1 MDSQQ
6 NIPKNWSL
14 VKVGDI
20 SLRIHYGYTA
30 SAINKNTGTKILRI
44 TDIQDYKVDWNNV
57 PFCEIDEYDRPK
69 FQLKPNDI
77 VFARTGAT
85 VGKSFLITGNIPNAV
100 FASYLIR
107 IQLATS
113 VIPQYLY
120 YFFQSADYWNQIES
134 KSIGTGQPNVNATSL
149 SEIILPLPSTKEQL
163 DITNKIEEL
172 FSEVDKSIESLE
184 KTKRQLELYK
194 LVLLKN
200 AFEGK
205 LSIEWRQYHK
215 KQLLNPLDII
225 EENLV
230 KRQEFWEGIKLKE
243 FKKRGKPPKN
253 NDWKRKYV
261 SPRQPEPLGF
271 SIPEEWISCSFDQ
284 ISNWITYGFTR
295 PVPRTF
301 DGRAVITAKNIFDN
315 KIDFSISDFTS
326 VEAYNSLSEKDKPM
340 VGDILITKDGTI
352 GRAAIVNKESFCI
365 SQSVAVIWLRSTT
378 KINRRFL
385 LYYLESPYAQNW
397 IKNNTQGSTI
407 KHLSISDLPR
417 LSIPLPCYQEQCQ
430 VVQELDEKLSL
441 VENLRKTIVENIK
454 KSDSLRIQILD
465 NAFRGELTEGLDGGS
480 VKSLLRSI
488 KLEKEAFLEALKA
501 RPRKI
506 KRINMEQ
513 ELKGI
518 LETLKDKN
526 APMEAKKL
534 WESSIYQG
542 DIEAFYAELKRLI
555 ESGKVQELPRQGKES
570 FITLTT

>member
-1 MDSQQ
+1 MSEEKKPYQLPEGWGQ
-6 NIPKNWSL
+6 AELSNIAYINMGQSPPSWSYNSNTDGLPFFQGKTEFGSLYPKPRVFCNMPIKVVQKDDILISVRAPIGPTNLAVEESCIGRGLAGIRAFGGIPNKYILYFLRANEKAIASL
-14 VKVGDI
+14 G
-20 SLRIHYGYTA
+20 
-30 SAINKNTGTKILRI
+30 TGTTFKAISKKHIENILI
-44 TDIQDYKVDWNNV
+44 PIPSLETQIQ
-57 PFCEIDEYDRPK
+57 
-69 FQLKPNDI
+69 I
-77 VFARTGAT
+77 VA
-85 VGKSFLITGNIPNAV
+85 
-100 FASYLIR
+100 
-107 IQLATS
+107 
-113 VIPQYLY
+113 
-120 YFFQSADYWNQIES
+120 
-134 KSIGTGQPNVNATSL
+134 
-149 SEIILPLPSTKEQL
+149 
-163 DITNKIEEL
+163 KIEEL
-172 FSEVDKSIESLE
+172 FSELDKSVESLE
-184 KTKRQLELYK
+184 KTKKQLELYK
-194 LVLLKN
+194 FVLLKN

-215 KQLLNPLDII
+215 KQLLNPLDIL

-243 FKKRGKPPKN
+243 FEKRDKPPKN

-261 SPRQPEPLGF
+261 SPREPEPLGF

-326 VEAYNSLSEKDKPM
+326 IEAYNSLSEKDKPM

-352 GRAAIVNKESFCI
+352 GRAAIVNKDFFCI

-378 KINRRFL
+378 KINSRFL

-397 IKNNTQGSTI
+397 IKSNTQGSTI

-430 VVQELDEKLSL
+430 VVQELEEKLSL

-465 NAFRGELTEGLDGGS
+465 NAFSGKLTEGLDGGS

-518 LETLKDKN
+518 LETLQDKN

-534 WESSIYQG
+534 WESSIYRG
-542 DIEAFYAELKRLI
+542 DIEAFYAELKKLI
-555 ESGKVQELPRQGKES
+555 EAGKVKELSRQGKES
-570 FITLTT
+570 YITLKA